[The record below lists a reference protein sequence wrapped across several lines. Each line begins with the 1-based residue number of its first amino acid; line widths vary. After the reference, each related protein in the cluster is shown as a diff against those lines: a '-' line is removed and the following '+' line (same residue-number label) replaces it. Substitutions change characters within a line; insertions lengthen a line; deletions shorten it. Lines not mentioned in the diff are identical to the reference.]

1 MYLRSG
7 VDVADVSCDA
17 GSSGDIVE
25 GKVGDEWVELHEEG
39 EGLADAAGGS
49 EDGDL
54 ALGDGLSRVA
64 AAGDSLDGS
73 DQGHGRPHIFFFLAL
88 FCVGRIEESMS

>member
-25 GKVGDEWVELHEEG
+25 GEVGDERVELHEEG

-54 ALGDGLSRVA
+54 ALGDGLRRVA

-73 DQGHGRPHIFFFLAL
+73 DQGHGRPHFFSLFFAL
-88 FCVGRIEESMS
+88 GGSKSR